1 MYGVFEAH
9 CHGTSFLQV
18 RLVPTCLFLCLRFS
32 QLVSRHP
39 HARYITSLCGHPS
52 LTQPPSP
59 SLQGTLMHV
68 TLRAC
73 VVILL
78 SPSHPPHPYKASSCA
93 LHYELVW
100 SSFSHP
106 VTLPFPTRHPPS
118 LQGTLMR
125 VTLRAC
131 VVILLS
137 PSHPALPYKASS
149 CALHYELVWSSFSH
163 PATLPFPTRHPPS
176 LQGIL
181 MRVTLRACVVIL
193 FSPSHPPLPYKA
205 PSCAL
210 HYELVWSSFSHP
222 ATLPFPTR
230 HPHARYIT
238 SLCGHPSLTQPPS
251 PSLQGTL
258 HPYKAPSCALHY
270 ELVWSSFSH
279 PATLPFPTRHPHVRY
294 ITSLCG
300 QPSHNCLAVTP

>member
-1 MYGVFEAH
+1 MPYQLNLATFAPLQHLYGVFEAY

-18 RLVPTCLFLCLRFS
+18 RLVPSCLFFRLPFS
-32 QLVSRHP
+32 QSVSRHP

-59 SLQGTLMHV
+59 SLQGTLM
-68 TLRAC
+68 
-73 VVILL
+73 
-78 SPSHPPHPYKASSCA
+78 
-93 LHYELVW
+93 
-100 SSFSHP
+100 
-106 VTLPFPTRHPPS
+106 
-118 LQGTLMR
+118 R

-137 PSHPALPYKASS
+137 S
-149 CALHYELVWSSFSH
+149 
-163 PATLPFPTRHPPS
+163 
-176 LQGIL
+176 
-181 MRVTLRACVVIL
+181 
-193 FSPSHPPLPYKA
+193 SHPPLPYKA

-238 SLCGHPSLTQPPS
+238 SLCGHPSLIQSRS

-258 HPYKAPSCALHY
+258 LPYKAPSCALHY
-270 ELVWSSFSH
+270 ELVSK
-279 PATLPFPTRHPHVRY
+279 
-294 ITSLCG
+294 SL
-300 QPSHNCLAVTP
+300 